1 MSTLISILID
11 GVSYGVVLFVIAVGL
26 SITMGLMR
34 VVNMAHSGFAMMGGF
49 AAAAIVAM
57 GVRFEIATVLAVLIV
72 AAISLPVERLLM
84 RRVYGKSELEQALLT
99 IGLVYIVIAGCNS
112 LFGATV
118 TSLTFPSYVTGPI
131 TILGHT
137 AAKYRIV
144 LIGIGS
150 LLALLLW
157 FFLERSDFGLKVRAA
172 VDNAATAQT
181 LGINTSRLYAVA
193 FAAGAG
199 MAALG
204 GVLGS
209 QLMPME
215 PSYALKYLI
224 LVLAVVTVGGLGTI
238 GGTFAAA
245 LLLGILDTAAKY
257 LLPEIASTAFYLVM
271 FLVLIVRPQGLFGRT
286 A

>member
-1 MSTLISILID
+1 MGTLIAILID

-26 SITMGLMR
+26 SITMGLIR
-34 VVNMAHSGFAMMGGF
+34 VVNLAHSGFAMMGGF
-49 AAAAIVAM
+49 AAAAAVSFGLPFELAMVFGVLLVA
-57 GVRFEIATVLAVLIV
+57 TL
-72 AAISLPVERLLM
+72 SLPIERYLM
-84 RRVYGKSELEQALLT
+84 RPIYGKTELEQALLT
-99 IGLVYIVIAGCNS
+99 IGLVYVIIAACNS

-118 TSLTFPSYVTGPI
+118 TSLSFPSYVMGPI

-144 LIGIGS
+144 LIGVGALI
-150 LLALLLW
+150 ALLLW
-157 FFLERSDFGLKVRAA
+157 FFLERSNFGLKVRAA
-172 VDNAATAQT
+172 VDDADTAQT
-181 LGINTSRLYAVA
+181 LGINTSRLYTIA

-204 GVLGS
+204 GILGS

-224 LVLAVVTVGGLGTI
+224 LVLAVVTVGGLGRI
-238 GGTFAAA
+238 GGTFASA

-257 LLPEIASTAFYLVM
+257 LLPEIAATAFYLVM
-271 FLVLIVRPQGLFGRT
+271 FIVLIIRPQGLFGR
-286 A
+286 AS